1 MSQIKDKVL
10 SKSNVNVKNKIKNKI
25 KDNPKSKSESIV
37 LSKKNQKKAE
47 VNIDIESVDEDEN
60 PDEGIDDEDQESG
73 FEINYHLYESLKE
86 TFELEL
92 FKIFKTISKKYG
104 EEYMFNQEDL
114 INFYKG
120 YNLEIFYKKTSNHK
134 HKYNN
139 IEIPDGERCC
149 GRVWA
154 GGYMDDN
161 QFGDRCQRKKINKSD
176 YCKQHTE
183 NLAHGRFDGEP
194 SQIVKGFYV
203 KQNDKSKEYEIE
215 TDEE

>member
-10 SKSNVNVKNKIKNKI
+10 SKSNVNVKNKINNKI
-25 KDNPKSKSESIV
+25 KDKPKSKSESIS
-37 LSKKNQKKAE
+37 LSKKNQKKEE
-47 VNIDIESVDEDEN
+47 VNIDIESIDEGENDEDE
-60 PDEGIDDEDQESG
+60 GIEEESG

-215 TDEE
+215 TDED